1 MQQETLTMIT
11 DTIERIKTRRL
22 AYRTRRNSELNER
35 IKGLRTEIVKLSF
48 QGGINSTMK
57 ADLQEEL
64 AGLKQQ
70 LNQLKS

>member
-1 MQQETLTMIT
+1 MIT

-70 LNQLKS
+70 LNQLQE